1 MSAILFGSISTVA
14 DTSELQRAAFNQAFA
29 EHGLDWTWDRDDYRA
44 MLATSGGRSRV
55 AEYARARGQAVDA
68 QAVHATKSALFQK
81 SLAGAATRAPGCR
94 RDDPA
99 GPCGRGEGRSGHDD
113 RSAVSEF
120 FADLSRLYAADC
132 LEATA
137 ALHTAVIAYVA
148 PDRRWRFPADLTPAA
163 IAAAPPLPLSEAVR
177 HIEQLRVDVML
188 PQMFCLPGMTTYR
201 ALFDALGIPYIGNP
215 PDVMALG
222 ADKAKARAVVASAG
236 VDVPAGE
243 VLRPGERC
251 GLPPPVV
258 VKPVDA
264 DNSLGVSLVRRSEET
279 DAALQEAFAHSDR
292 VLVERYVELGREVRC
307 GIVVRD
313 GMLVCLPL
321 EEYDMHSSPVRRYA
335 DKIVRADDGE
345 LGLVAKDATRAWTV
359 DPSDPVT
366 EAVWAAARTVPRGVG
381 LQALQPLRLPYRP
394 RRAPLVP
401 GGRPLLLVRPEE
413 RRGDDGRGGRDPHRR
428 AVRHVRPAGGRGPHS
443 AYREWVA
450 AET

>member
-1 MSAILFGSISTVA
+1 M
-14 DTSELQRAAFNQAFA
+14 
-29 EHGLDWTWDRDDYRA
+29 
-44 MLATSGGRSRV
+44 
-55 AEYARARGQAVDA
+55 
-68 QAVHATKSALFQK
+68 
-81 SLAGAATRAPGCR
+81 
-94 RDDPA
+94 
-99 GPCGRGEGRSGHDD
+99 
-113 RSAVSEF
+113 
-120 FADLSRLYAADC
+120 
-132 LEATA
+132 
-137 ALHTAVIAYVA
+137 IAYVA

-177 HIEQLRVDVML
+177 HSSSCASTSML

-201 ALFDALGIPYIGNP
+201 ALFDVLGIPYVGNP
-215 PDVMALG
+215 PDVMALA
-222 ADKAKARAVVASAG
+222 ADKAKARAVVAAAG

-243 VLRPGERC
+243 VLRSGERR

-321 EEYDMHSSPVRRYA
+321 EEYDVHSSPVRRNA

-359 DPSDPVT
+359 DPADPVT
-366 EAVWAAARTVPRGVG
+366 EAVWAAARKCHEALGCRHYSLFDFRIDPDGHPWFLEAG
-381 LQALQPLRLPYRP
+381 LYCSFARKSVVVMMAEAAGIPIGELFDTSVRQA
-394 RRAPLVP
+394 
-401 GGRPLLLVRPEE
+401 
-413 RRGDDGRGGRDPHRR
+413 
-428 AVRHVRPAGGRGPHS
+428 AGGPHS